1 MALNV
6 ASASEGAPWLVY
18 PLIMQ
23 FQTAAF
29 GWDIPSN
36 TMRA

>member
-6 ASASEGAPWLVY
+6 ASVSEAAPWLVY

-23 FQTAAF
+23 FQMAVLV
-29 GWDIPSN
+29 WDIPLN
-36 TMRA
+36 TLRA

>member
-6 ASASEGAPWLVY
+6 ASASEAAPWLVY

-23 FQTAAF
+23 FQMAVL
-29 GWDIPSN
+29 GWDISSN
-36 TMRA
+36 TLRA